1 MATKFNIKRSLW
13 LVLLILSFWKESR
26 DFCLWI
32 MQTRFIS
39 DAFIFILGKTCQIL
53 FYDVATS
60 AGQLGSSMTSW
71 LPVFLDLFK
80 RSQIFLKW
88 TQTGILTNFIPSVCV
103 IYFLDQ
109 TIWVCLLCV
118 WPELLFFKSDEWWNS
133 IFEAR
138 TSLQKRLGPH
148 PNKGSNQEQD
158 AMERKLRCRGWE
170 LIVNM
175 EE

>member
-88 TQTGILTNFIPSVCV
+88 TQTEILTKF
-103 IYFLDQ
+103 Q
-109 TIWVCLLCV
+109 TIFLRN
-118 WPELLFFKSDEWWNS
+118 LFFRPNYMSLPPLCLTWT
-133 IFEAR
+133 AV
-138 TSLQKRLGPH
+138 LQKWRMMKFNFWSKDQLT
-148 PNKGSNQEQD
+148 KKKD
-158 AMERKLRCRGWE
+158 RT
-170 LIVNM
+170 LI
-175 EE
+175 